1 MRTSLIGKGGK
12 KHMHTISSILM
23 DIDRGCLANNMVE
36 NKFSYRI
43 VYLVN
48 ESNSSFK
55 YSIDTPYSG
64 LREALENIIRNNL
77 SLTNS
82 VVISEI
88 TVQKDEDLISLQSRP
103 YSFSLDG
110 YFRQIKGECRDKKNN
125 KNIMYSRYAVR

>member
-1 MRTSLIGKGGK
+1 MY
-12 KHMHTISSILM
+12 TISSILM

-36 NKFSYRI
+36 NKFLYRI

-88 TVQKDEDLISLQSRP
+88 IVQKDEDLISLQSGS

>member
-1 MRTSLIGKGGK
+1 
-12 KHMHTISSILM
+12 MHTISSILM

-88 TVQKDEDLISLQSRP
+88 IVQKDEDLISLQSRP

>member
-1 MRTSLIGKGGK
+1 
-12 KHMHTISSILM
+12 MHTISSILM

-125 KNIMYSRYAVR
+125 KNIMQSRYAVR

>member
-1 MRTSLIGKGGK
+1 
-12 KHMHTISSILM
+12 MHTISSILM

-88 TVQKDEDLISLQSRP
+88 IVQKDEDLISLQSGP
-103 YSFSLDG
+103 YSFSLGG

>member
-1 MRTSLIGKGGK
+1 MY
-12 KHMHTISSILM
+12 TISSILM

-36 NKFSYRI
+36 NKFLYRI

-64 LREALENIIRNNL
+64 LREALENIIRTKL

-88 TVQKDEDLISLQSRP
+88 IVQKDEDLISLQSGP

>member
-1 MRTSLIGKGGK
+1 
-12 KHMHTISSILM
+12 MHTISSILM

-36 NKFSYRI
+36 NRLLYRI

-48 ESNSSFK
+48 ESNSSSK

-64 LREALENIIRNNL
+64 LKEVLENIIRNNL

-88 TVQKDEDLISLQSRP
+88 IVQKDEDLISLQSRP

-110 YFRQIKGECRDKKNN
+110 YFRQIKGECGGRNN
-125 KNIMYSRYAVR
+125 NRNIMRNRYAVR

>member
-1 MRTSLIGKGGK
+1 MCYKGYDKMTNYDNSDYSYENAYVGGDAYNYIINGTHATAFFVLAIGFLISGILCIIGG
-12 KHMHTISSILM
+12 
-23 DIDRGCLANNMVE
+23 
-36 NKFSYRI
+36 F
-43 VYLVN
+43 
-48 ESNSSFK
+48 
-55 YSIDTPYSG
+55 
-64 LREALENIIRNNL
+64 IINNL

-88 TVQKDEDLISLQSRP
+88 IVQKDEDLISLQSGP

>member
-1 MRTSLIGKGGK
+1 
-12 KHMHTISSILM
+12 MHTISSILM

>member
-1 MRTSLIGKGGK
+1 MY
-12 KHMHTISSILM
+12 TISSILM

-36 NKFSYRI
+36 NKFLYRI

-64 LREALENIIRNNL
+64 LREVLENIIRNNL

-82 VVISEI
+82 IVISEI

-110 YFRQIKGECRDKKNN
+110 YFRQIKGEYRDKKNN
-125 KNIMYSRYAVR
+125 KNIMQSRYAVR